1 MVNAKTISEMKDGV
15 ILVNTGR
22 GMLIDSADLVEALK
36 DKKIGFVLTGS
47 FCTFSKTI
55 PKMKELIEKG
65 AEVIPI
71 MSFNSYNLDTKFGK
85 AQDFI
90 NEIEE
95 ITGKKIIHTIQ
106 EAEPIGPKRL
116 TDIMVVAPCSGNTM
130 AKLACDIIDTP
141 ATMAVKSHLRNN
153 FPVVIAPST
162 NNGLSGNAKNIGIL
176 LNRKHYY
183 FVPFRQDNPITKP
196 RSIVFDSEYIV
207 KTIESALE
215 DEQIEPILL

>member
-1 MVNAKTISEMKDGV
+1 MSNKNFCNILYINVERKEMATN
-15 ILVNTGR
+15 LS
-22 GMLIDSADLVEALK
+22 LE

-55 PKMKELIEKG
+55 PKMKELIDKG

-90 NEIEE
+90 NMIEE

-106 EAEPIGPKRL
+106 DAEPIGPKRL

-153 FPVVIAPST
+153 LPVVIAPST